1 MTGPRTSAG
10 AASGTSEFHAA
21 TPLYFSRDGVQL
33 FGCYHP
39 PAGRVRRECGILL
52 CYPVGHEYIRCHR
65 AFRVLAVQLSRAGFP
80 VLRFDYSGIGDSS
93 GDGTASR
100 LDHWIAD
107 IRVAAQQLKQLSGS
121 RRVAVAG
128 LRVGGTMA
136 MMAGARHGGI
146 DTLVLWQPV
155 VSGARFLSELEDT
168 HRTYL
173 GTRRL
178 GHLVR
183 PWTDDAATFEC
194 LGFAYSGALRRDLRE
209 MELLSEARKPAH
221 RALVIDNTEGQD
233 QVKLASHLEA
243 FGVDVRYRRH
253 PEAQIWE
260 AEPYKMLLPRESPR
274 TIGEWLSEV
283 ES

>member
-1 MTGPRTSAG
+1 
-10 AASGTSEFHAA
+10 
-21 TPLYFSRDGVQL
+21 
-33 FGCYHP
+33 
-39 PAGRVRRECGILL
+39 
-52 CYPVGHEYIRCHR
+52 
-65 AFRVLAVQLSRAGFP
+65 
-80 VLRFDYSGIGDSS
+80 
-93 GDGTASR
+93 
-100 LDHWIAD
+100 
-107 IRVAAQQLKQLSGS
+107 
-121 RRVAVAG
+121 
-128 LRVGGTMA
+128 MA